1 MAVNL
6 VCRLYSYQV
15 GDCKRQVVSG
25 TESWFSIMPRQPAK
39 SMHTAWAFS
48 KSEWHHPGCLR
59 PTKIDHGSSHE
70 SQAVAGFI
78 STSRPNSLRIC
89 HWRTMSRLHLQSYGI
104 HTSAPSVSINFA
116 PQRRRRVISNL
127 RSTNMALKQFDV
139 DVAVVGGGPGGLA
152 AAAAIA
158 SAFGTDTTVKVR
170 SKWQSSC
177 MPCTCM
183 SVSSSRPNLAL
194 QIYESL
200 KKYTLQGSGV
210 LMMPNVQ
217 NALEAI
223 QPSLLQ
229 K

>member
-1 MAVNL
+1 MA
-6 VCRLYSYQV
+6 
-15 GDCKRQVVSG
+15 
-25 TESWFSIMPRQPAK
+25 M
-39 SMHTAWAFS
+39 
-48 KSEWHHPGCLR
+48 
-59 PTKIDHGSSHE
+59 
-70 SQAVAGFI
+70 
-78 STSRPNSLRIC
+78 
-89 HWRTMSRLHLQSYGI
+89 
-104 HTSAPSVSINFA
+104 
-116 PQRRRRVISNL
+116 
-127 RSTNMALKQFDV
+127 KQFDV

-152 AAAAIA
+152 AAAAIG

-170 SKWQSSC
+170 SKWQSNYT
-177 MPCTCM
+177 PCT
-183 SVSSSRPNLAL
+183 STSLSSPRPNLAL